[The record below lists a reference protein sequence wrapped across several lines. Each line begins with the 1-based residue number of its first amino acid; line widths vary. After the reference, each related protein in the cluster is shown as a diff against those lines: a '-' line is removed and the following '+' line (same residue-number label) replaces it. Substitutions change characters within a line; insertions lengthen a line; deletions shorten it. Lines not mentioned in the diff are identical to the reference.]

1 MLVSGDVQLRE
12 IKEKEK
18 AKYSAGR
25 MQKKREEWDEM
36 QSMVKRKQRE
46 KRDDKYFWKGSY
58 TVEAAVI
65 LPLTA
70 LILAAVILAA
80 FYIHD
85 RSCMQ
90 GIACEIA
97 SSGSNCITQEQRTR
111 RVAQLRQEVKL
122 QRFLG
127 SRNLSAS
134 VSSGKT
140 EVNAKLDAS
149 YPIPGMVARFFTKG
163 SLPVQC
169 SWKTKD
175 VEPAKTIWQIRGV
188 ASILGGET

>member
-1 MLVSGDVQLRE
+1 M
-12 IKEKEK
+12 
-18 AKYSAGR
+18 AK
-25 MQKKREEWDEM
+25 
-36 QSMVKRKQRE
+36 RE
-46 KRDDKYFWKGSY
+46 KRRQGNTGTYDWKGSY

-70 LILAAVILAA
+70 LILAAVILTA

-97 SSGSNCITQEQRTR
+97 SAGSNCITEEQRTER
-111 RVAQLRQEVKL
+111 GAELRQRVKQ

-127 SRNLSAS
+127 SRNLAVS

-140 EVNAKLDAS
+140 EVNAKLEAS
-149 YPIPGMVARFFTKG
+149 YPVPGMVARFFANG

-188 ASILGGET
+188 ASILGGGT

>member
-1 MLVSGDVQLRE
+1 
-12 IKEKEK
+12 
-18 AKYSAGR
+18 
-25 MQKKREEWDEM
+25 M
-36 QSMVKRKQRE
+36 QSMGKRKHRE
-46 KRDDKYFWKGSY
+46 EKVGQDTWKGSY

-70 LILAAVILAA
+70 LILAAVILAT

-90 GIACEIA
+90 GMACEIA
-97 SSGSNCITQEQRTR
+97 SAGSNCITQEQRTK
-111 RVAQLRQEVKL
+111 RVAQLRQEVKQ

-127 SRNLSAS
+127 SRNLAASAS
-134 VSSGKT
+134 S
-140 EVNAKLDAS
+140 AKLEAS

-163 SLPVQC
+163 SLPVKC

-175 VEPAKTIWQIRGV
+175 IEPAKTIWQIRGV
-188 ASILGGET
+188 ASILGGGT

>member
-1 MLVSGDVQLRE
+1 MQNM
-12 IKEKEK
+12 
-18 AKYSAGR
+18 AKS
-25 MQKKREEWDEM
+25 
-36 QSMVKRKQRE
+36 KQRQ
-46 KRDDKYFWKGSY
+46 KCGDKNAWKGSY

-85 RSCMQ
+85 KSCMQ
-90 GIACEIA
+90 GMACEIA
-97 SSGSNCITQEQRTR
+97 SSGSNCITQEMRAK
-111 RVAQLRQEVKL
+111 RVAQLRQEVKR

-140 EVNAKLDAS
+140 EVNAKIDAS

-188 ASILGGET
+188 VSILGGGT